1 MFPSRRGAAAIP
13 FLPDAEMQPIPTRL
27 KALIALGGL
36 IAVVA
41 SFAIFLFHGRT
52 HELAGVDAT
61 HGVLIW
67 ISCFVPAFLIGW
79 VHLVFARQLFAEA
92 KAGR

>member
-1 MFPSRRGAAAIP
+1 MPT
-13 FLPDAEMQPIPTRL
+13 IPTRL
-27 KALIALGGL
+27 KALLALGGL
-36 IAVVA
+36 LAVVA
-41 SFAIFLFHGRT
+41 IYAIFLFHGRR
-52 HELAGVDAT
+52 HALAGVDTT

-67 ISCFVPAFLIGW
+67 ISCLVPAFLIGW